1 MNFTAP
7 LAIAFTV
14 LAGCSFTPTREAQ
27 WTDPGLGAQSGLL
40 RAEKVLVACDA
51 YDAAIRQTCQA
62 TLSREVLAQGA
73 TPVSVPAGVTLLND
87 RDLDGQLVASAVALG
102 AKAVFTMTLT
112 PAVTSAGPGL
122 ALGLGGFSFG
132 RGGSLGVGLSAP
144 LGGSG
149 VRTGLAANGRVTDV
163 RSSRLVWSATF
174 VASPNADID
183 SQLGALSRS
192 MLEAAVKAG
201 LF

>member
-1 MNFTAP
+1 MNFTVP

-14 LAGCSFTPTREAQ
+14 LVGCSSTPTREAQ
-27 WTDPGLGAQSGLL
+27 WTDRGLGPQSGLL
-40 RAEKVLVACDA
+40 RAEKVLVACDT

-62 TLSREVLAQGA
+62 ALSREVLAKGA
-73 TPVSVPAGVTLLND
+73 TPVSVPAGTTLLND
-87 RDLDGQLVASAVALG
+87 RDLDGQLVASAAALG

-112 PAVTSAGPGL
+112 PAVTNAGSGL

-132 RGGSLGVGLSAP
+132 RGGGLGVGLSAP

-149 VRTGLAANGRVTDV
+149 IRTGFAANGRVTEV
-163 RSSRLVWSATF
+163 RSNRLVWSATF
-174 VASPNADID
+174 VASPNSDID
-183 SQLGALSRS
+183 DQLGALSRS
-192 MLEAAVKAG
+192 MLDAAVTAG

>member
-1 MNFTAP
+1 MNFTVP

-14 LAGCSFTPTREAQ
+14 LVGCSSTPTREAQ
-27 WTDPGLGAQSGLL
+27 WTDPGLGSQSGLL
-40 RAEKVLVACDA
+40 RAEKVLVACDT

-62 TLSREVLAQGA
+62 ALSREVLAKGA
-73 TPVSVPAGVTLLND
+73 TPVSVPAGTTLLND
-87 RDLDGQLVASAVALG
+87 RDLDGQLVASAAALG

-112 PAVTSAGPGL
+112 PAVTNAGSGL

-132 RGGSLGVGLSAP
+132 RGGGLGVGLSAP

-149 VRTGLAANGRVTDV
+149 IRTGFAANGRVTEV
-163 RSSRLVWSATF
+163 RSNRLVWSATF
-174 VASPNADID
+174 VASPNSDID
-183 SQLGALSRS
+183 DQLGALSRS
-192 MLEAAVKAG
+192 MLDAAVTAG